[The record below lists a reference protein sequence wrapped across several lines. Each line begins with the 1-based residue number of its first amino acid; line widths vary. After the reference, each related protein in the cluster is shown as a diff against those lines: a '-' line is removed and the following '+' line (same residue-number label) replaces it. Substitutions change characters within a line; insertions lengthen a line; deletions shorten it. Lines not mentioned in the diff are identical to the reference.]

1 MVDPT
6 LHNFRHRSSAGPQTP
21 TGKHFIF
28 HGVRH
33 AEAKSRSRRLVPSDS
48 QSRDHQLLLAK
59 PHWPWP

>member
-1 MVDPT
+1 MRLICLSLILLFIVSAIAAAPA
-6 LHNFRHRSSAGPQTP
+6 HKHRQ
-21 TGKHFIF
+21 
-28 HGVRH
+28 HGLRH